1 MIKIGITGNIAAGK
15 SQAERILEELGY
27 KVIDCD
33 KINNR
38 LLIEDAQTISLIKT
52 EFGSSVFDEAGCISK
67 QKLAEIVFKSRDKK
81 LRLEEIMYKPI
92 LREVNTFFDKNKNE
106 TMVFV
111 SAALLFEA
119 GWQNFFDKV
128 IFVSAEEN
136 IRLERLMKRNGFS
149 KLQAQQRINAQSSE
163 ADKIKKSDFVIYN
176 NSNYENLKK
185 SVQDC
190 INYLNFYIHS

>member
-1 MIKIGITGNIAAGK
+1 MKHHYYT
-15 SQAERILEELGY
+15 LP
-27 KVIDCD
+27 
-33 KINNR
+33 
-38 LLIEDAQTISLIKT
+38 
-52 EFGSSVFDEAGCISK
+52 K
-67 QKLAEIVFKSRDKK
+67 QKLQIV
-81 LRLEEIMYKPI
+81 
-92 LREVNTFFDKNKNE
+92 
-106 TMVFV
+106 
-111 SAALLFEA
+111 
-119 GWQNFFDKV
+119 FFDKV